1 MTEYFLPGYNSAQ
14 KSNLT
19 ELLATPKHQDMIG
32 KSTFTTLVTLIF
44 FIFFSSFSSATF
56 LNPEVVEG
64 NPKGKRNV
72 DWIPAFQIIEIR
84 PQNPLRRGDHLL
96 RYYIGALSKDGK
108 FYRPRADVQ
117 VAEIYLSSDPAVT
130 SLLSPGAVFVYP
142 ERIFRFGVQGSTNPD
157 PSFRIGRPIARLA
170 ANDAELNLVS
180 LSDSR
185 DIFLP
190 AEVRRFSQLPRDQA
204 GNPILWA
211 KDRIGFSRSSI
222 GRYGCVLATL
232 AMMLDY
238 LGINYNGE
246 MDPGILNDKLKAAYT
261 NMNISAFSAGDRLV
275 LDRAVEAASGGKAR
289 FISLNEETDA
299 RNKFAILDRELSQG
313 RPVMVTVPSTATRG
327 GEHYVLVYA
336 RDDGEY
342 LIKDPGYENRTK
354 LSHYSHFTPR
364 GVIVPTNPNARL
376 AQRDNQPR
384 QKGQSL

>member
-1 MTEYFLPGYNSAQ
+1 
-14 KSNLT
+14 
-19 ELLATPKHQDMIG
+19 
-32 KSTFTTLVTLIF
+32 
-44 FIFFSSFSSATF
+44 
-56 LNPEVVEG
+56 
-64 NPKGKRNV
+64 
-72 DWIPAFQIIEIR
+72 
-84 PQNPLRRGDHLL
+84 
-96 RYYIGALSKDGK
+96 
-108 FYRPRADVQ
+108 
-117 VAEIYLSSDPAVT
+117 
-130 SLLSPGAVFVYP
+130 
-142 ERIFRFGVQGSTNPD
+142 
-157 PSFRIGRPIARLA
+157 
-170 ANDAELNLVS
+170 
-180 LSDSR
+180 
-185 DIFLP
+185 
-190 AEVRRFSQLPRDQA
+190 
-204 GNPILWA
+204 
-211 KDRIGFSRSSI
+211 
-222 GRYGCVLATL
+222 
-232 AMMLDY
+232 MMLDY

-336 RDDGEY
+336 RDDGDY

-354 LSHYSHFTPR
+354 LSHYSRFTPR